1 MLCHGFEG
9 GGGSRKSRKTVSWS
23 SGLEGGV
30 GLAVDELAVGGFRG
44 RTGPSRARSP
54 GSYNPSRLS
63 SQRQWRKR
71 KASDL
76 IHFQIIGLGVEWLLC
91 KMDINYSAVNQNV
104 VKNAHD
110 NILAA
115 DELDLRMRA
124 MSVLILKK
132 SDHTFDFLTSQF

>member
-1 MLCHGFEG
+1 
-9 GGGSRKSRKTVSWS
+9 
-23 SGLEGGV
+23 
-30 GLAVDELAVGGFRG
+30 
-44 RTGPSRARSP
+44 
-54 GSYNPSRLS
+54 
-63 SQRQWRKR
+63 
-71 KASDL
+71 
-76 IHFQIIGLGVEWLLC
+76 
-91 KMDINYSAVNQNV
+91 MDRNYSAVKQNV